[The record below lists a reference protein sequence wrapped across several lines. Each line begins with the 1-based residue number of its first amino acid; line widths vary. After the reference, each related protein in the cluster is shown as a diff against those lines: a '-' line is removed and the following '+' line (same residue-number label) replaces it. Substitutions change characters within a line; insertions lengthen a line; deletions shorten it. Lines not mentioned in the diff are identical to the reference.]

1 MHRTLILAILCGCL
15 PTAALAD
22 PCDVQT
28 AEMVEATG
36 ATFVRRSPSGD
47 NVFLRHPLAESF
59 MLSCRDRIGVGPGH
73 ISLNVET
80 AYPPND
86 FFDLIGKAASSSLKV
101 PAAEAGRLAMRC
113 HKTAPADR
121 DELSQA
127 DSKAIHVECQSF
139 RRDGGGTIVS
149 VWPPNPR

>member
-1 MHRTLILAILCGCL
+1 MHRILILAVFCGSL
-15 PTAALAD
+15 PNAALAD

-59 MLSCRDRIGVGPGH
+59 TMSCRDRIGIGPGH

-86 FFDLIGKAASSSLKV
+86 FFDLIGKAAASSLKV

-113 HKTAPADR
+113 YKAALADK

-127 DSKAIHVECQSF
+127 NSNAIHVECQSF
-139 RRDGGGTIVS
+139 RRDGGGTIIS

>member
-1 MHRTLILAILCGCL
+1 MRHALILAALCVSL
-15 PTAALAD
+15 PCAALAD

-36 ATFVRRSPSGD
+36 AAFVRRSPSGE
-47 NVFLRHPLAESF
+47 NVVLRHPLAESF
-59 MLSCRDRIGVGPGH
+59 SMSCRDRIGVGPGH

-80 AYPPND
+80 AYPSND
-86 FFDLIGKAASSSLKV
+86 FFDLIGKAAASSLRV
-101 PAAEAGRLAMRC
+101 PAAEAKRLAMRC
-113 HKTAPADR
+113 HKAALSDR
-121 DELSQA
+121 DELSEV